1 MVDNLKKVLILFI
14 VGVLLSTYSFS
25 YADGDLDLV
34 GEGVI
39 LMDMDTGE
47 VLYEKNSNSQ
57 FYPASTTKIM
67 TAILALEKGN
77 MDDIVTID
85 QEVVNLTSGSH
96 IALEPGE
103 QMSLEHLM
111 QALLVESANDAA
123 LAIAKYVSGS
133 IEEFSKLMNQKAK
146 EVGALN
152 TNFVNPNGL
161 PNEDHKTTPYDLA
174 MMARYAMKNEKFR
187 SIVGNY
193 TYTIPVTNKKSE
205 TRYLKS
211 SNRLLYSNEKI
222 DVDGKTTPIKYD
234 GVNGVKTGYTVAA
247 QQCLVTS
254 FEKDGHK
261 LIAVVLKS
269 TGKNVYSDT
278 HKLLNY
284 GIENFEKVKISFA
297 NRFVD
302 NFNVNKGVIPFVAG
316 VTKTDSYFI
325 VRKDQKSKVEEKF
338 TANKTIDAPISKG
351 QVLGKVEYLLDGKVI
366 AETDIV
372 STMDIEMIPSPNI
385 FKSIL
390 SKWYILILIA
400 LVFGRI
406 VALNKRKRRQ
416 RRRTSLY
423 RI

>member
-1 MVDNLKKVLILFI
+1 MKKVLILFI

>member
-1 MVDNLKKVLILFI
+1 MKKVLILFI
-14 VGVLLSTYSFS
+14 VGVLFSTYSFS

-34 GEGVI
+34 GEGAI

-211 SNRLLYSNEKI
+211 ANRLLYSNEKI

-269 TGKNVYSDT
+269 TGKNVYSDI

-338 TANKTIDAPISKG
+338 TANKTIEAPISKG

-372 STMDIEMIPSPNI
+372 STMDVEMIPSPSI